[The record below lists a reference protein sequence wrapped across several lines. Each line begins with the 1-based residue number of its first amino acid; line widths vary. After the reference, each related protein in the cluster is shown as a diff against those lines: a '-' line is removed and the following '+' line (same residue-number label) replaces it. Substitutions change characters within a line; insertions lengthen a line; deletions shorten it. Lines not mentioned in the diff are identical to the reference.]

1 MTTLE
6 INNYL
11 CIKLKWASFL
21 AKLFEHNP
29 GRYVGLPD
37 NEDDFAKRFIAVKT
51 QLEEQPKEEVQ
62 LNEIISQNK
71 SRKSWS

>member
-1 MTTLE
+1 M
-6 INNYL
+6 
-11 CIKLKWASFL
+11 
-21 AKLFEHNP
+21 
-29 GRYVGLPD
+29 GLPD